1 MDESLLHSW
10 QVDEH
15 VHVISLKG
23 EHDLTNVQ
31 ELRDAI
37 ASAFQSG
44 STVILDLTDATLIDS
59 MVLGAIAEA
68 RMELLGSGGRAP
80 ARDFRP
86 PRYSRG
92 ARACNW
98 PRRPRRGLR
107 QPGCGLPGRD
117 VSLLVSRPSATAT
130 ATIQADSLQR
140 LMCFRHVPNAEVS

>member
-68 RMELLGSGGRAP
+68 RMELLGSGGRHRLAISVRP
-80 ARDFRP
+80 DTHVARVL
-86 PRYSRG
+86 
-92 ARACNW
+92 AI
-98 PRRPRRGLR
+98 GLD
-107 QPGCGLPGRD
+107 GLVEAYD
-117 VSLLVSRPSATAT
+117 NLDAAYLAAT
-130 ATIQADSLQR
+130 
-140 LMCFRHVPNAEVS
+140 